1 MFASNLQD
9 SKSIFMMTDFKF
21 FLIMLVIM
29 LNFGALLACHKIR
42 GIFGKNVRIRQFLDQ
57 ILQIKPFRIQNKV
70 RFCVEK
76 L

>member
-1 MFASNLQD
+1 
-9 SKSIFMMTDFKF
+9 
-21 FLIMLVIM
+21 MLVIM